1 MHCQSLCK
9 LLNSVHFRFKDELE
23 LHHGMELLFDRHGVK
38 FEPEAS
44 LTPQDRIDFLVGSI
58 GIEAKVDYSLN
69 QLIRQLHRYTKS
81 AKITEVIVLST
92 KSAHRNVPHLIN
104 GKPIYVVILNPFF

>member
-1 MHCQSLCK
+1 MTSQDLCK
-9 LLNSVHFRFKDELE
+9 LLSSVRFRFKDELE
-23 LHHGMELLFDRHGVK
+23 LHHGMELLFEQHKVK
-38 FEPEAS
+38 YEPEAV

-81 AKITEVIVLST
+81 AKITEIIVLST
-92 KSAHRNVPHLIN
+92 KSAHRNAPHLIN